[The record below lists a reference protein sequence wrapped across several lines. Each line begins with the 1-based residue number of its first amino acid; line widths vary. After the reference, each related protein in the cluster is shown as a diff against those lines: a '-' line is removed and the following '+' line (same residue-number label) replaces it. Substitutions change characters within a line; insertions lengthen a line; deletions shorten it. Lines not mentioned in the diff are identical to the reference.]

1 MNDEEL
7 HRLLRQH
14 PTKLSLPTA
23 FEREVWSRIEADDQ
37 RSMASLLAELVR
49 RMLTS
54 LGRPAVAFA
63 TIAIFGA
70 AGAGTGV
77 AMLRQSETERG
88 ELAYLETVNP
98 LVRPHSEVEP

>member
-14 PTKLSLPTA
+14 PARLPLPSA
-23 FEREVWSRIEADDQ
+23 FEREVWSRIEADEV
-37 RSMASLLAELVR
+37 RSVPSILAELLR
-49 RMLTS
+49 RLLIS

-63 TIAIFGA
+63 TIALFGA

-77 AMLRQSETERG
+77 VMLKKSQTEGG

-98 LVRPHSEVEP
+98 LVRAHSEVEP